1 MRYDLIN
8 IKHITLL
15 FKRAYKSKKQAEDRP
30 MSLWISNFRQIEAA
44 KNEFSSLLWDFLH
57 EIWPSNVSAVLK
69 RGTSKF

>member
-1 MRYDLIN
+1 MN

-69 RGTSKF
+69 RGTSKY

>member
-44 KNEFSSLLWDFLH
+44 KNEFSSLLWDFLQ

-69 RGTSKF
+69 RGTSKY

>member
-8 IKHITLL
+8 IKNITLL

-69 RGTSKF
+69 RGTSKY

>member
-1 MRYDLIN
+1 MRYDLMN

-69 RGTSKF
+69 RGTLKY